1 MKTALVHDWLIGIA
15 GGEKVSEDILN
26 VYNGQEDI
34 MKQWNSINTKEIL
47 EILEVNKRKIVK
59 EVSDRYKKLRE
70 AIMKS

>member
-1 MKTALVHDWLIGIA
+1 
-15 GGEKVSEDILN
+15 
-26 VYNGQEDI
+26 

-70 AIMKS
+70 AIMKSEEEILTKID